1 MDAPVENTENSLKQ
15 VLLQAAEE
23 LYYPSESDE
32 PFEYFEWE
40 LGGSQP
46 LDETQVKRFTKKTRQ
61 TPIETQSVD
70 DFFKR
75 VTEVK
80 DWYHEDEIKQTEQF
94 KALKEKITANLTDVQ
109 VFRLGRTE
117 IEAYIVG
124 KTPSGKWAG
133 LSTKLTET

>member
-1 MDAPVENTENSLKQ
+1 MKTGDNSENSLKQ
-15 VLLQAAEE
+15 VLLQAAED

-32 PFEYFEWE
+32 PFTYFEWDFN
-40 LGGSQP
+40 GVKP
-46 LDETQVKRFTKKTRQ
+46 LTEQDVKRFAQQPRQ
-61 TPIETQSVD
+61 SPVEIQSID

-75 VTEVK
+75 VVEIK
-80 DWYHEDEIKQTEQF
+80 EWYHEEEIKLVGKF
-94 KALKEKITANLTDVQ
+94 KILKEKITSNMDDVN
-109 VFRLGRTE
+109 VYKVGRKE

>member
-1 MDAPVENTENSLKQ
+1 MNTGENSENSLKQ
-15 VLLQAAEE
+15 VLLQAAED

-32 PFEYFEWE
+32 PFAYFEWDFN
-40 LGGSQP
+40 GTKP
-46 LDETQVKRFTKKTRQ
+46 LNEIDVKRFAQQTRQ
-61 TPIETQSVD
+61 TPVEIQSVD

-80 DWYHEDEIKQTEQF
+80 EWYHEEEIKLVDKF
-94 KALKEKITANLTDVQ
+94 KILKEKIISNLSNVQ
-109 VFRLGRTE
+109 VYKLGRKE

-124 KTPSGKWAG
+124 KTPTGKWAG